1 MNLKNAL
8 WLLKNKHYTHF
19 LYVECD
25 TFLNS
30 EDHKILES
38 ELTKY
43 QFDQK
48 DYWFMIENQTP
59 PSVVPVTSMFGGN
72 IDFFNTSLDTIT
84 TPEEYLE
91 VGKKVNAYALE
102 GFVASKFL
110 SNPSSNGITV
120 NTRPRDLF
128 TSEWLGISSLGNIQ
142 IPGLESKFTIEPDIV
157 TEKNGDKIYFVIPN
171 SVKTEK
177 IDIKLYTDNNLVVS
191 NEIGAGPL
199 YYWSFDPGNIK
210 SWRIEIYH
218 EKKLLTQV
226 ERTTEEILWN
236 HWSYFLLK

>member
-1 MNLKNAL
+1 MEKNSNISCSLGLIPPAY
-8 WLLKNKHYTHF
+8 KF
-19 LYVECD
+19 LY
-25 TFLNS
+25 
-30 EDHKILES
+30 
-38 ELTKY
+38 
-43 QFDQK
+43 
-48 DYWFMIENQTP
+48 
-59 PSVVPVTSMFGGN
+59 
-72 IDFFNTSLDTIT
+72 
-84 TPEEYLE
+84 
-91 VGKKVNAYALE
+91 
-102 GFVASKFL
+102 
-110 SNPSSNGITV
+110 NPSPNGITV
-120 NTRPRDLF
+120 NTRPRDFF

-171 SVKTEK
+171 SIKNEK

-199 YYWSFDPGNIK
+199 YYWSFDQNNIK

-218 EKKLLTQV
+218 NKKLLTQV

>member
-1 MNLKNAL
+1 MDNSTIWKIINTYFEDNPQSLVRHHIDSYNDFFKNGIFQIFKE
-8 WLLKNKHYTHF
+8 KNPLRINTR
-19 LYVECD
+19 
-25 TFLNS
+25 
-30 EDHKILES
+30 
-38 ELTKY
+38 
-43 QFDQK
+43 FDK
-48 DYWFMIENQTP
+48 EIDDYRSQCIMY
-59 PSVVPVTSMFGGN
+59 FGG
-72 IDFFNTSLDTIT
+72 
-84 TPEEYLE
+84 
-91 VGKKVNAYALE
+91 
-102 GFVASKFL
+102 
-110 SNPSSNGITV
+110 
-120 NTRPRDLF
+120 
-128 TSEWLGISSLGNIQ
+128 
-142 IPGLESKFTIEPDIV
+142 
-157 TEKNGDKIYFVIPN
+157 KNGDKIYFVIPN